1 MTPRILVVEDESAI
15 RDMVSFALRRAGMDA
30 ITVPDVPAAQHA
42 IADKLPDLILLDWML
57 PGTSGLEYARRLKRD
72 ELTRETPI
80 IMLTAR
86 SEEDDRVMGLD
97 AGLDDY
103 VVKPF
108 STRELVSR
116 IKAVLRRTAPQI
128 DEMRIEIGDLKID
141 TASQRVFVRGE
152 HVHLGPTE
160 FKLLLF
166 FMSHPERVYTRG
178 QVLDNVW
185 GATVYIE
192 ERTIDVH
199 IRRLRKAL
207 EPYQCEDYI
216 QTVRGSGYRFSTL
229 R

>member
-42 IADKLPDLILLDWML
+42 IAEKLPDLILLDWML

-128 DEMRIEIGDLKID
+128 EEMRIEIGDLRID

-185 GATVYIE
+185 GTTVYIE
-192 ERTIDVH
+192 ERTVDVH

-207 EPYQCEDYI
+207 EPYGCEDYI

>member
-128 DEMRIEIGDLKID
+128 DEMRIEIGELKID

-185 GATVYIE
+185 GTTVYIE
-192 ERTIDVH
+192 ERTVDVH

>member
-141 TASQRVFVRGE
+141 TASQRVFVRNE
-152 HVHLGPTE
+152 HLHLGPTE
-160 FKLLLF
+160 FRLLLF

-185 GATVYIE
+185 GTTVYIE
-192 ERTIDVH
+192 ERTVDVH

-207 EPYQCEDYI
+207 EPYNCEDYI

>member
-15 RDMVSFALRRAGMDA
+15 RDMVSFALRRAGMEA
-30 ITVPDVPAAQHA
+30 VTAADVPSAQHA

-185 GATVYIE
+185 GTTVYIE
-192 ERTIDVH
+192 ERTVDVH

>member
-42 IADKLPDLILLDWML
+42 IAEKLPDLILLDWML

-128 DEMRIEIGDLKID
+128 EEMRIEIGDLRID
-141 TASQRVFVRGE
+141 TASQRVFVRSE

-185 GATVYIE
+185 GTTVYIE
-192 ERTIDVH
+192 ERTVDVH

>member
-128 DEMRIEIGDLKID
+128 EEMRIEIGDLRID
-141 TASQRVFVRGE
+141 TASQRVFVRSE

-185 GATVYIE
+185 GTTVYIE
-192 ERTIDVH
+192 ERTVDVH